1 MILHMK
7 NGDLNIRNGD
17 PSIQNADATVKNTDT
32 AKQCELVKFGL
43 NSSDSSTNEISY

>member
-1 MILHMK
+1 MK

-32 AKQCELVKFGL
+32 AKQYELAKFGL
-43 NSSDSSTNEISY
+43 NSSDSTNEISYRN